1 MELGSYGTLGAIKA
15 AFHANQG
22 LLDGHKF
29 DGETIR
35 LMGIAFEMAL
45 ASFGATL
52 DHDDPIRAALA
63 QHIIAL
69 AQAGERD
76 VERLCEGAL
85 RAVSLAVPSGGR
97 GRPEGGQ
104 AAET

>member
-1 MELGSYGTLGAIKA
+1 MSIRAY
-15 AFHANQG
+15 
-22 LLDGHKF
+22 LDGQKF

-52 DHDDPIRAALA
+52 DHDDPIRPALA
-63 QHIIAL
+63 QRIIAL

-85 RAVSLAVPSGGR
+85 LGASPMQVLVPEPLLHETIRCSRAASTPLAGR
-97 GRPEGGQ
+97 ARG
-104 AAET
+104 